1 MTDASVKRK
10 LTAILSADV
19 EGYSRLMGAD
29 EAGTVRTLESYRKL
43 IAALIQQHRGRV
55 VDATGD
61 NLLAEFVSVVDAVQ
75 CAVEIQEV
83 IRSKNADMPVDL
95 RMEFRIGINLG
106 DVIEEGDKI
115 YGDGVNIAARIESL
129 AEGGGICISG
139 SAYEQIENKLAL
151 GYEYLGK
158 HTVKNILK
166 PIQVYRVPMGSRVG
180 ALKKKKTAKVGIFM
194 GAIGATVLVL
204 LAGLAVWHFFLRTDH
219 APMDLAPKEKIPAT
233 LDKKVMA
240 ELVFWESIK
249 DSENKST
256 FEEYLRHFP
265 NGLFAGLAKINI
277 QKLSK
282 IESAPKVDSGL
293 QKDPERSAPTK
304 AKPGKMPAKKHHETS
319 KEKASAKEASGENY
333 EIIFWQSI
341 QDSNNIAVFQEY
353 LRRFPKGAFAGLAII
368 RIKDLSKVE
377 SQKPKISPKPK
388 GQEVAKISPSSGKD
402 AKPDSRPYT
411 VDAKKS
417 AGGEVDKSEK
427 RVSSL
432 PPQQRVDKPAK
443 DKPVSVEVYKTDHQV
458 DIAIFPLRFDI
469 KMPSTWLRRPEK
481 GMKAD
486 TLDGLKQVLTGN
498 KIFIPKFSYYDLG
511 EAFNLKNIRGNI
523 LTDDIVDNLWT
534 KKGFLSGKELDIDL
548 ITKLGRQMP
557 VDVILLYHL
566 FFSGR
571 GSEAQ
576 AYLINTSTRQIHSKK
591 QKGVDVLTLTND
603 TKHLTRKLFI
613 KYVSKN
619 FQSHPNFE
627 IIYWETIKDSESVK
641 IFQEYL
647 GKFPNGTY
655 AGLARIQLNRLSGGD
670 F

>member
-1 MTDASVKRK
+1 MAEERIKRK
-10 LTAILSADV
+10 LTAILVADV
-19 EGYSRLMGAD
+19 EGYSRLMGSD
-29 EAGTVRTLESYRKL
+29 EAWTVRTLESYRKL
-43 IAALIQQHRGRV
+43 ITALIQQHRGRV

-83 IRSKNADMPVDL
+83 IRAKNADTQVDL

-106 DVIEEGDKI
+106 DVIEEGDRI
-115 YGDGVNIAARIESL
+115 YGDGVNIAARIETL

-139 SAYEQIENKLAL
+139 SAFEQIENKLAL

-166 PIQVYRVPMGSRVG
+166 PVQVYRVPVGSRVG
-180 ALKKKKTAKVGIFM
+180 ALKKKKTVKVGIFM
-194 GAIGATVLVL
+194 GAIGAAVAVL
-204 LAGLAVWHFFLRTDH
+204 LAGFAVWHFFLRTAH
-219 APMDLAPKEKIPAT
+219 APMDVAPKEKRAVT
-233 LDKKVMA
+233 LEKKMMA

-249 DSENKST
+249 DSDNKST
-256 FEEYLRHFP
+256 FEEYLRQFP

-282 IESAPKVDSGL
+282 IESALKVDSGA
-293 QKDPERSAPTK
+293 QKGPERSVPTN
-304 AKPGKMPAKKHHETS
+304 AKPGKMPSEKHLEAS
-319 KEKASAKEASGENY
+319 KEKAAPKEASGENY

-341 QDSNNIAVFQEY
+341 QASNNIAVFQEY
-353 LRRFPKGAFAGLAII
+353 LRRFPKGAFAGLAIL

-377 SQKPKISPKPK
+377 SQKPKISPKPT
-388 GQEVAKISPSSGKD
+388 GQEVAKISPSSEKD
-402 AKPDSRPYT
+402 PKPDSRHYA
-411 VDAKKS
+411 VDVKKS
-417 AGGEVDKSEK
+417 AGGEVDQSDK
-427 RVSSL
+427 RVSLL
-432 PPQQRVDKPAK
+432 PPQQKVDKPAQ
-443 DKPVSVEVYKTDHQV
+443 DKPVSAEVYKTDYQV
-458 DIAIFPLRFDI
+458 DIAIFPFRVDI
-469 KMPSTWLRRPEK
+469 KMPRTWLRRHEK
-481 GMKAD
+481 GMQAD

-511 EAFNLKNIRGNI
+511 EVFNLKNNRGNI
-523 LTDDIVDNLWT
+523 VTDDIVDKLWI
-534 KKGFLSGKELDIDL
+534 KKSFFSDKELDVDL

-566 FFSGR
+566 YITGR
-571 GSEAQ
+571 ESVAQ
-576 AYLINTSTRQIHSKK
+576 AYLINTGTGQIHSEKK
-591 QKGVDVLTLTND
+591 RVDVLSLRTD
-603 TKHLTRKLFI
+603 TEHLTRKLFI

-647 GKFPNGTY
+647 RKFPNRTY
-655 AGLARIQLNRLSGGD
+655 AGLAKIKMN
-670 F
+670 

>member
-1 MTDASVKRK
+1 
-10 LTAILSADV
+10 
-19 EGYSRLMGAD
+19 
-29 EAGTVRTLESYRKL
+29 
-43 IAALIQQHRGRV
+43 
-55 VDATGD
+55 
-61 NLLAEFVSVVDAVQ
+61 
-75 CAVEIQEV
+75 
-83 IRSKNADMPVDL
+83 
-95 RMEFRIGINLG
+95 MEFRIGINLG
-106 DVIEEGDKI
+106 DVIEEGDKT